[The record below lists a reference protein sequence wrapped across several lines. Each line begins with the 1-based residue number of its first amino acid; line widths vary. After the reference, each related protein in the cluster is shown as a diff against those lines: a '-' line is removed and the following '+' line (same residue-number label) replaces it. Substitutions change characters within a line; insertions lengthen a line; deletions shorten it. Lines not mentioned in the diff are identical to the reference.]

1 MNVEEAIRTRRSIRA
16 YEDKPLEDE
25 KLQAV
30 LEAARLA
37 PSARN
42 DQEWKFLVVRDA
54 ATRAKLVDACKGQR
68 FVAEASVV
76 IAGCSLAPERRMSCG
91 LLAGPIDL
99 AIAIDH
105 MTLRATEL
113 GLGTCWLGAFYQD
126 QVKEILGVP
135 EGIEIVQL
143 MVLGYPSEDPKPRDR
158 KPLGEIVCYDK
169 WS

>member
-1 MNVEEAIRTRRSIRA
+1 MNVEEAIRTRRSIRT

-42 DQEWKFLVVRDA
+42 GQDCKFLVVRDA
-54 ATRAKLVDACKGQR
+54 GTRAKLVDACKGQR
-68 FVAEASVV
+68 FVAQASIV
-76 IAGCSLAPERRMSCG
+76 IAGCSLEPERTMSCG
-91 LLAGPIDL
+91 QRSGPIDL

-113 GLGTCWLGAFYQD
+113 GLGTCWIGAFDQD
-126 QVKEILGVP
+126 QAKKILGIP
-135 EGIEIVQL
+135 EGVQIVQF
-143 MVLGYPSEDPKPRDR
+143 MVLGYPAEAPKPRPR
-158 KPLGEIVCYDK
+158 KSLDEIVCYEK

>member
-1 MNVEEAIRTRRSIRA
+1 MNIEEAIRTRRSIRA

-37 PSARN
+37 PSAKN
-42 DQEWKFLVVRDA
+42 DQDCKFLVVRDA

-68 FVAEASVV
+68 FVAQASAV
-76 IAGCSLAPERRMSCG
+76 IAGCSLEPERTMSSG
-91 LLAGPIDL
+91 LRSGPIDL

-105 MTLRATEL
+105 MTLRAREL
-113 GLGTCWLGAFYQD
+113 GLGTCWIGAFDQD
-126 QVKEILGVP
+126 QAKKILGIP
-135 EGIEIVQL
+135 EGVQIVQF
-143 MVLGYPSEDPKPRDR
+143 MVLGYPSEDPKPRHR
-158 KPLGEIVCYDK
+158 KPLDEIVCYEQ